1 MDTINSEP
9 SNSNSE
15 KKPQSVTSQNQ
26 PQDAEP
32 VYGLSAS
39 DHIQIL
45 CCSGSACY
53 NSGSLGIIDRF
64 IRLIADNGLG
74 SRVDVVATGCFGFC
88 AKGPIVRIMP
98 DNTTYVQVHPEDVE
112 EILKVHVV
120 EGKLVQRLL
129 YAGITAQQLVDDTKH
144 WSSYPKQ
151 LSMDAMLHDYIYE
164 IGGKKFLSVLSY
176 MVDADKCKGC
186 GACKRNCPSHAI
198 AGDLRQPHVVNPYKC
213 TCCGHCTTRCKFDAI
228 HGPVGALCERNYVED
243 LVVDVADPDKIVVA
257 QTAPAVRY
265 ALGEEFGMPPGTIVT
280 GKMISA
286 LRKVGVD
293 YVFDTDFGADIT
305 IVEEA
310 AEIVERLR
318 KFLAGDKTVR
328 IPITTS
334 CCPAWV
340 NFFENDYPD
349 LREYPSTC
357 KSPAQMLGAVIKS
370 YWAQRMGIPRDKLVM
385 VSVMPCLSKKY
396 ECARDEFIT
405 DGNPDVDYSITTIEL
420 AELIKRMNIDFES
433 LHDSQFDLPLG
444 DSSGAGAIFGTTGGV
459 MEAVLRTVYEEFTG
473 KQLNRIEFDE
483 VRGLDGIHE
492 AVIDLNGFELK
503 VCVVNTLSNARIV
516 TDKLRNH
523 ELEYHVIEVMACP
536 GGCIGGTGQ
545 PYHHG
550 DIEVIK
556 ARQRAIYSEDVAK
569 RLRKSHENPVI
580 KRLYNEFLGEPGKG
594 TAHQLLHT
602 KFRDKSIL

>member
-1 MDTINSEP
+1 MDIQHNEP
-9 SNSNSE
+9 SKNNPSTLQERPAQDNGH
-15 KKPQSVTSQNQ
+15 T
-26 PQDAEP
+26 DAE
-32 VYGLSAS
+32 VFGLIGHS
-39 DHIQIL
+39 HLQVL

-53 NSGSLGIIDRF
+53 NSGSLKIIDNF
-64 IRLIADNGLG
+64 IRVIAEYGLG

-112 EILKVHVV
+112 DIVKTHIID
-120 EGKLVQRLL
+120 GRRLERL
-129 YAGITAQQLVDDTKH
+129 QYVDFTAHQLMDDSKH

-164 IGGKKFLSVLSY
+164 IGGKKFLSVMSY
-176 MVDADKCKGC
+176 MIDADKCKGC
-186 GACKRNCPSHAI
+186 GACKRGCSSQAI
-198 AGDLRQPHVVNPYKC
+198 VGDLRHPHVVNPYKC
-213 TCCGHCTTRCKFDAI
+213 TCCGHCATKCKFGAI
-228 HGPVGALCERNYVED
+228 HGPVGALNERNYVED
-243 LVVDVADPDKIVVA
+243 LLVDVADPDKVVVA

-280 GKMISA
+280 GKMITA

-305 IVEEA
+305 IMEEA
-310 AEIVERLR
+310 AEVIDRLR
-318 KFLAGDKTVR
+318 KFMAGDKTVR

-357 KSPAQMLGAVIKS
+357 KSPAQMLGAVIKD

-420 AELIKRMNIDFES
+420 AELIKRMNINFDRLRDGEF
-433 LHDSQFDLPLG
+433 DSPLG

-473 KQLNRIEFDE
+473 NTLPHIEFE
-483 VRGLDGIHE
+483 QVRGLDGIRE

-516 TDKLRNH
+516 MDKLRAG
-523 ELEYHVIEVMACP
+523 ELDYHVIEVMACP

-550 DIEVIK
+550 DIEVIM
-556 ARQRAIYSEDVAK
+556 ARQRAIYSEDVGK
-569 RLRKSHENPVI
+569 KLRKSHENPVI
-580 KRLYNEFLGEPGKG
+580 QRLYNEFLGKPLHGK
-594 TAHQLLHT
+594 AHEILHT
-602 KFRDKSIL
+602 KYRDKSIL

>member
-1 MDTINSEP
+1 MESQQDKSLN
-9 SNSNSE
+9 NSNGE
-15 KKPQSVTSQNQ
+15 VQS
-26 PQDAEP
+26 DHADKA
-32 VYGLSAS
+32 YGLIANT
-39 DHIQIL
+39 HVQVL
-45 CCSGSACY
+45 CCCGSSCY
-53 NSGSLGIIDRF
+53 ESGSLKIIDNF
-64 IRLIADNGLG
+64 IRVIADYGLG

-112 EILKVHVV
+112 DIVKTHIID
-120 EGKLVQRLL
+120 GRLL
-129 YAGITAQQLVDDTKH
+129 EERLQYVDFTAHQLMDDSKH

-164 IGGKKFLSVLSY
+164 IGGKKFLSVMSY
-176 MVDADKCKGC
+176 KIDADKCKGC
-186 GACKRNCPSHAI
+186 GACKRGCSSQAI
-198 AGDLRQPHVVNPYKC
+198 VGDLRQPHVVNPYKC
-213 TCCGHCTTRCKFDAI
+213 TCCGHCTTKCKFDAI
-228 HGPVGALCERNYVED
+228 HGPVGALSERNYVED
-243 LVVDVADPDKIVVA
+243 LLVDVADPDKIVVA

-280 GKMISA
+280 GKMITA

-305 IVEEA
+305 IMEEA
-310 AEIVERLR
+310 A
-318 KFLAGDKTVR
+318 DKTVR

-357 KSPAQMLGAVIKS
+357 KSPAQMLGAVLKS
-370 YWAQRMGIPRDKLVM
+370 YWAERMGIPRDKLVV

-405 DGNPDVDYSITTIEL
+405 AGNPDVDYSITTIEL
-420 AELIKRMNIDFES
+420 AELIKRMNIDFDGLQDGE
-433 LHDSQFDLPLG
+433 FDMPLG

-459 MEAVLRTVYEEFTG
+459 MEAALRTVYEEFTG
-473 KQLNRIEFDE
+473 KELAHVEFE
-483 VRGLDGIHE
+483 QVRGLDGIHE
-492 AVIDLNGFELK
+492 AVIDLDGFELK
-503 VCVVNTLSNARIV
+503 VCVVNTLANARIV
-516 TDKLRNH
+516 MDKLRAG
-523 ELEYHVIEVMACP
+523 ELDYHVIEVMACP

-556 ARQRAIYSEDVAK
+556 ARQRAIYSEDVGK
-569 RLRKSHENPVI
+569 KLRKSHENPVI
-580 KRLYNEFLGEPGKG
+580 LRLYREFLGKPLQGK
-594 TAHQLLHT
+594 AHEILHT
-602 KFRDKSIL
+602 KYRDKSIL

>member
-1 MDTINSEP
+1 MLQ
-9 SNSNSE
+9 
-15 KKPQSVTSQNQ
+15 QS
-26 PQDAEP
+26 
-32 VYGLSAS
+32 YGLCAN
-39 DHIQIL
+39 DHIQVL
-45 CCSGSACY
+45 CCSGSSCY
-53 NSGSLGIIDRF
+53 NSGSLSIIDKF
-64 IRLIADNGLG
+64 IHLIADNNLG

-112 EILKVHVV
+112 MIVKEHILG
-120 EGKLVQRLL
+120 GKLVGHLH
-129 YAGITAQQLVDDTKH
+129 YADFTAHQVMDDARH
-144 WSSYPKQ
+144 WSSYPKR
-151 LSMDAMLHDYIYE
+151 LSMDAMLHDYFYE

-176 MVDADKCKGC
+176 AVKPEKCKGC
-186 GACKRNCPSHAI
+186 GACKRGCPSHAI
-198 AGDLRQPHVVNPYKC
+198 VGDLRHPHVVNPYKC
-213 TCCGHCTTRCKFDAI
+213 TCCGQCATKCRFDAI
-228 HGPVGALCERNYVED
+228 YGPVGAFTERNYVED
-243 LVVDVADPDKIVVA
+243 LLVDVADPDKVVVA

-265 ALGEEFGMPPGTIVT
+265 ALGEEFGMPPGSIQT
-280 GKMISA
+280 GKMITA

-305 IVEEA
+305 IMEEA
-310 AEIVERLR
+310 AEIVDRLR
-318 KFLAGDKTVR
+318 KFIAGDRSVR

-357 KSPAQMLGAVIKS
+357 KSPAQMLGAVLKT
-370 YWAQRMGIPRDKLVM
+370 YWAERMGIPRDKLVV

-420 AELIKRMNIDFES
+420 ADLIKRMNIDFSRLRDGE
-433 LHDSQFDLPLG
+433 FDAPLG

-459 MEAVLRTVYEEFTG
+459 MEAALRTVYEEFTG
-473 KQLNRIEFDE
+473 NELPHIEFE
-483 VRGLDGIHE
+483 QVRGLDGIRE
-492 AVIDLNGFELK
+492 AVIDLGGFELK

-516 TDKLRNH
+516 MDKLRAG
-523 ELEYHVIEVMACP
+523 ELEYHVVEVMACP

-556 ARQRAIYSEDVAK
+556 ARQRAIYSEDVGK
-569 RLRKSHENPVI
+569 KLRKSHENPVI
-580 KRLYNEFLGEPGKG
+580 MRLYREFLGEPLKGK
-594 TAHQLLHT
+594 AHELLHT
-602 KFRDKSIL
+602 KYRDKSIL

>member
-1 MDTINSEP
+1 MNTIDKNSSAQIP
-9 SNSNSE
+9 DGQAR
-15 KKPQSVTSQNQ
+15 QS
-26 PQDAEP
+26 QDAP
-32 VYGLSAS
+32 QQQVYGLAAS
-39 DHIQIL
+39 NHIQVL

-53 NSGSLGIIDRF
+53 KSGSLGIIDKF
-64 IRLIADNGLG
+64 IHLISDNNLG

-98 DNTTYVQVHPEDVE
+98 DNTTYVQVRPEDVD
-112 EILKVHVV
+112 EIVTTHIM
-120 EGKLVQRLL
+120 G
-129 YAGITAQQLVDDTKH
+129 GQLVDHLHYADFTAHQVIDDTKH

-151 LSMDAMLHDYIYE
+151 LSMDAMLHDYFYE

-176 MVDADKCKGC
+176 AVNPDNCKGC
-186 GACKRNCPSHAI
+186 GACKRACPSHAI
-198 AGDLRQPHVVNPYKC
+198 LGDLRHPHVVNPYKC
-213 TCCGHCTTRCKFDAI
+213 TCCGECATKCRFDAI
-228 HGPVGALCERNYVED
+228 YGPVGAFTERNYVED
-243 LVVDVADPDKIVVA
+243 LLVDVADPTKVVVA

-265 ALGEEFGMPPGTIVT
+265 ALGEEFGLPPGSIQT
-280 GKMISA
+280 GKMITA

-305 IVEEA
+305 IMEEA
-310 AEIVERLR
+310 AEIVDRLR
-318 KFLAGDKTVR
+318 KYISGDRSVR

-357 KSPAQMLGAVIKS
+357 KSPAQMLGAVLKT
-370 YWAQRMGIPRDKLVM
+370 YWAQRMGIPRDKLVV

-420 AELIKRMNIDFES
+420 ADLIKRMNIDFNRLRDGE
-433 LHDSQFDLPLG
+433 FDAPLG

-459 MEAVLRTVYEEFTG
+459 MEAALRTVYEEFTG
-473 KQLNRIEFDE
+473 KELPHIEFE
-483 VRGLDGIHE
+483 QVRGLDGIRE
-492 AVIDLNGFELK
+492 AVIDLGGFDLK
-503 VCVVNTLSNARIV
+503 VCVVNTLSNARIIM
-516 TDKLRNH
+516 DKLRAG

-556 ARQRAIYSEDVAK
+556 ARQRAIYSEDVGK
-569 RLRKSHENPVI
+569 KLRKSHENPVI
-580 KRLYNEFLGEPGKG
+580 LRLYREFLGHPLKGK
-594 TAHQLLHT
+594 AHELLHT
-602 KFRDKSIL
+602 KYRDKSIL

>member
-1 MDTINSEP
+1 MNIRHNEP
-9 SNSNSE
+9 SNKNND
-15 KKPQSVTSQNQ
+15 KVQNQ
-26 PQDAEP
+26 SAQELRSAITTG
-32 VYGLSAS
+32 YGLSGA
-39 DHIQIL
+39 DHVQIL

-53 NSGSLGIIDRF
+53 SSGSLNIIDRF
-64 IRLIADNGLG
+64 IHLIADNGLG

-98 DNTTYVQVHPEDVE
+98 DNTTYVQVHPEDVD
-112 EILKVHVV
+112 EIITKHVLGGELVH
-120 EGKLVQRLL
+120 RLL
-129 YAGITAQQLVDDTKH
+129 YADITAHQLVDDTKH
-144 WSSYPKQ
+144 WSSLPKQ

-164 IGGKKFLSVLSY
+164 IGGRKFLTVLSY
-176 MVDADKCKGC
+176 KVEADKCKGC

-198 AGDLRQPHVVNPYKC
+198 VGDLRQPHVVNPYKC
-213 TCCGHCTTRCKFDAI
+213 TCCGHCATKCKFNAI
-228 HGPVGALCERNYVED
+228 HGPVGALSERNYVED
-243 LVVDVADPDKIVVA
+243 LLVDVADPEKIVVA

-280 GKMISA
+280 GKMITA

-305 IVEEA
+305 IMEES
-310 AEIVERLR
+310 AEIVGRLR
-318 KFLAGDKTVR
+318 KFMSGDKNVR

-357 KSPAQMLGAVIKS
+357 KSPAQMLGAVLKT
-370 YWAQRMGIPRDKLVM
+370 YWAERMGIPREKLVV

-420 AELIKRMNIDFES
+420 AELIKRMNIDFEG
-433 LHDSQFDLPLG
+433 LADGQFDFPLG

-459 MEAVLRTVYEEFTG
+459 MEAALRTVYEEFTG
-473 KQLNRIEFDE
+473 KTLPRIEFDE
-483 VRGLDGIHE
+483 VRGLDGIRE
-492 AVIDLNGFELK
+492 ATIDLNGFDLK
-503 VCVVNTLSNARIV
+503 VCVVNTLINARIV
-516 TDKLRNH
+516 MDKLRNH
-523 ELEYHVIEVMACP
+523 ELDYHVVEVMACP

-556 ARQRAIYSEDVAK
+556 ARQRAIYSEDVGK
-569 RLRKSHENPVI
+569 KLRKSHDNPVI
-580 KRLYNEFLGEPGKG
+580 ARLYHEYLGEPGKG
-594 TAHQLLHT
+594 RAHQLLHT
-602 KFRDKSIL
+602 KYRDKSIL

>member
-1 MDTINSEP
+1 MDIKHNESANKDTENNEARDS
-9 SNSNSE
+9 
-15 KKPQSVTSQNQ
+15 QS
-26 PQDAEP
+26 
-32 VYGLSAS
+32 YGLSAS
-39 DHIQIL
+39 DHVQVL

-53 NSGSLGIIDRF
+53 KSGSLKIIDRF
-64 IRLIADNGLG
+64 IRLIEEYGLG
-74 SRVDVVATGCFGFC
+74 GRVDVVATGCFGFC

-98 DNTTYVQVHPEDVE
+98 DNTTYVHVHPEDVE
-112 EILKVHVV
+112 DIVKTHII
-120 EGKLVQRLL
+120 GGSLL
-129 YAGITAQQLVDDTKH
+129 DSLQYVDFTAHQLMDDSKH

-176 MVDADKCKGC
+176 EINSEKCKGC
-186 GACKRNCPSHAI
+186 SACKRNCPSSAI
-198 AGDLRQPHVVNPYKC
+198 VGDLRHPHLINPYKC
-213 TCCGHCTTRCKFDAI
+213 TCCGHCTTKCRFDAI

-243 LVVDVADPDKIVVA
+243 LLVDVADPDKIVVA

-280 GKMISA
+280 GKMVTA

-305 IVEEA
+305 IMEEA
-310 AEIVERLR
+310 AEVVDRLR
-318 KFLAGDKTVR
+318 KFIAGDRNVK

-340 NFFENDYPD
+340 NFYENEYPD

-357 KSPAQMLGAVIKS
+357 KSPAQMLGAVLKT
-370 YWAQRMGIPRDKLVM
+370 YWAQRMGIPRENLVV
-385 VSVMPCLSKKY
+385 VSIMPCISKKY
-396 ECARDEFIT
+396 ECARDEFVNEGT
-405 DGNPDVDYSITTIEL
+405 PDVDYSITTIEL
-420 AELIKRMNIDFES
+420 AELIRRMNINFDRLRDTEF
-433 LHDSQFDLPLG
+433 DSPLG
-444 DSSGAGAIFGTTGGV
+444 DPSGAGAIFGTTGGV

-473 KQLNRIEFDE
+473 RTLQHIEFE
-483 VRGLDGIHE
+483 QVRGLDGIRE
-492 AVIDLNGFELK
+492 AVIDLDGFELK
-503 VCVVNTLSNARIV
+503 VCVVNTLANARMV
-516 TDKLRNH
+516 MDKLRAG

-556 ARQRAIYSEDVAK
+556 ARQRAIYSEDVGK
-569 RLRKSHENPVI
+569 KLRKSHENPVI
-580 KRLYNEFLGEPGKG
+580 LRLYREFLGEPLHGK
-594 TAHQLLHT
+594 AHEILHT
-602 KFRDKSIL
+602 KYRDKSIL

>member
-1 MDTINSEP
+1 MDTLNNGSTSE
-9 SNSNSE
+9 SL
-15 KKPQSVTSQNQ
+15 Q
-26 PQDAEP
+26 A
-32 VYGLSAS
+32 YGLAANN
-39 DHIQIL
+39 HVQIL
-45 CCSGSACY
+45 CCCGSACY
-53 NSGSLGIIDRF
+53 ASGSLKIIDNF
-64 IRLIADNGLG
+64 IRLIGEQGLG

-112 EILKVHVV
+112 DIVMTHIIGGQLLE
-120 EGKLVQRLL
+120 RLQ
-129 YAGITAQQLVDDTKH
+129 YVDFTAHQLVDDTKH
-144 WSSYPKQ
+144 WSSLPKQ

-164 IGGKKFLSVLSY
+164 IGGKRFLSVMSY
-176 MVDADKCKGC
+176 KIDADKCKGC
-186 GACKRNCPSHAI
+186 GACKRNCPSHAVV
-198 AGDLRQPHVVNPYKC
+198 GDLRQPHVVNPYKC
-213 TCCGHCTTRCKFDAI
+213 TCCGHCTTKCKFDAV
-228 HGPVGALCERNYVED
+228 HGPVGALSERNYVED
-243 LVVDVADPDKIVVA
+243 LLVDVADPEKIVVA

-280 GKMISA
+280 GKMITA

-305 IVEEA
+305 IMEEA
-310 AEIVERLR
+310 AEIVDRLR
-318 KFLAGDKTVR
+318 KYIAGDKAVR

-357 KSPAQMLGAVIKS
+357 KSPAQMLGAVLKS
-370 YWAQRMGIPRDKLVM
+370 YWAERMGVPRDKLVV

-405 DGNPDVDYSITTIEL
+405 GGNPDVDYSITTIEL
-420 AELIKRMNIDFES
+420 AELIKRMNIDFDR
-433 LHDSQFDLPLG
+433 LQDGVFDAPLG

-459 MEAVLRTVYEEFTG
+459 MEAALRTVYEEFTG
-473 KQLNRIEFDE
+473 KELAHVDFEQ

-492 AVIDLNGFELK
+492 AVIDLDGFELK
-503 VCVVNTLSNARIV
+503 VCVVNTLANARIV
-516 TDKLRNH
+516 MDKLRAG
-523 ELEYHVIEVMACP
+523 ELDYHVIEVMACP

-556 ARQRAIYSEDVAK
+556 ARQRAIYSEDVGK
-569 RLRKSHENPVI
+569 KLRKSHENPVI
-580 KRLYNEFLGEPGKG
+580 QRLYREFLGEPWLGK
-594 TAHQLLHT
+594 AKNLLHT
-602 KFRDKSIL
+602 KYRDKSIL

>member
-1 MDTINSEP
+1 MDIKHNESANKDTENKEARDS
-9 SNSNSE
+9 
-15 KKPQSVTSQNQ
+15 QS
-26 PQDAEP
+26 
-32 VYGLSAS
+32 YGLSAS
-39 DHIQIL
+39 DHVQVL

-53 NSGSLGIIDRF
+53 KSGSLKIIDRF
-64 IRLIADNGLG
+64 IRLIEEYGLG

-98 DNTTYVQVHPEDVE
+98 DNTTYVHVRPEDVE
-112 EILKVHVV
+112 DIVKTHII
-120 EGKLVQRLL
+120 GGSLL
-129 YAGITAQQLVDDTKH
+129 DSLQYVDFTAHQLMDDSKH

-176 MVDADKCKGC
+176 EINSEKCKGC
-186 GACKRNCPSHAI
+186 SACKRNCPSSAI
-198 AGDLRQPHVVNPYKC
+198 VGDLRHPHLINPYKC
-213 TCCGHCTTRCKFDAI
+213 TCCGHCTTKCRFDAI

-243 LVVDVADPDKIVVA
+243 LLVDVADPDKIVVA

-280 GKMISA
+280 GKMVTA

-305 IVEEA
+305 IMEEA
-310 AEIVERLR
+310 AEVVDRLR
-318 KFLAGDKTVR
+318 KFIAGDRNVK

-340 NFFENDYPD
+340 NFYENEYPD

-357 KSPAQMLGAVIKS
+357 KSPAQMLGAVLKT
-370 YWAQRMGIPRDKLVM
+370 YWAQRMGIPRENLVV
-385 VSVMPCLSKKY
+385 VSIMPCISKKY
-396 ECARDEFIT
+396 ECARDEFVNEGT
-405 DGNPDVDYSITTIEL
+405 PDVDYSITTIEL
-420 AELIKRMNIDFES
+420 AELIRRMNINFDRLRDTEF
-433 LHDSQFDLPLG
+433 DSPLG
-444 DSSGAGAIFGTTGGV
+444 DPSGAGAIFGTTGGV

-473 KQLNRIEFDE
+473 RTLQRIEFE
-483 VRGLDGIHE
+483 QVRGLDGIRE
-492 AVIDLNGFELK
+492 AVIDLDGFELK
-503 VCVVNTLSNARIV
+503 VCVVNTLANARMV
-516 TDKLRNH
+516 MDKLRAG

-556 ARQRAIYSEDVAK
+556 ARQRAIYSEDVGK

-580 KRLYNEFLGEPGKG
+580 IRLYNEFLGEPLHGR
-594 TAHQLLHT
+594 AHELLHT
-602 KFRDKSIL
+602 KYRDKSIL

>member
-1 MDTINSEP
+1 MDIKHNESANKDTENKEARDS
-9 SNSNSE
+9 
-15 KKPQSVTSQNQ
+15 QS
-26 PQDAEP
+26 
-32 VYGLSAS
+32 YGLSAS
-39 DHIQIL
+39 DHVQVL

-53 NSGSLGIIDRF
+53 KSGSLKIIDRF
-64 IRLIADNGLG
+64 IRLIEEYGLG

-98 DNTTYVQVHPEDVE
+98 DNTTYVHVRPEDVE
-112 EILKVHVV
+112 DIVKTHIID
-120 EGKLVQRLL
+120 GRLL
-129 YAGITAQQLVDDTKH
+129 DCLQYVDFTAHQLMDDSKH

-176 MVDADKCKGC
+176 EINSEKCKGC
-186 GACKRNCPSHAI
+186 SACKRNCPSSAI
-198 AGDLRQPHVVNPYKC
+198 VGDLRHPHLINPYKC
-213 TCCGHCTTRCKFDAI
+213 TCCGHCTTKCRFDAI

-243 LVVDVADPDKIVVA
+243 LLVDVADPDKIVVA

-280 GKMISA
+280 GKMVTA

-305 IVEEA
+305 IMEEA
-310 AEIVERLR
+310 AEVVDRLR
-318 KFLAGDKTVR
+318 KFIAGDRNVK

-340 NFFENDYPD
+340 NFYENEYPD

-357 KSPAQMLGAVIKS
+357 KSPAQMLGAVLKT
-370 YWAQRMGIPRDKLVM
+370 YWAQRMGIPRENLVV
-385 VSVMPCLSKKY
+385 VSIMPCISKKY
-396 ECARDEFIT
+396 ECARDEFVNEGT
-405 DGNPDVDYSITTIEL
+405 PDVDYSITTIEL
-420 AELIKRMNIDFES
+420 AELIRRMNINFDRLRDTEF
-433 LHDSQFDLPLG
+433 DSPLG
-444 DSSGAGAIFGTTGGV
+444 DPSGAGAIFGTTGGV

-473 KQLNRIEFDE
+473 RTLQRIEFE
-483 VRGLDGIHE
+483 QVRGLDGIRE
-492 AVIDLNGFELK
+492 AVIDLDGFELK
-503 VCVVNTLSNARIV
+503 VCVVNTLANARMV
-516 TDKLRNH
+516 MDKLRAG

-556 ARQRAIYSEDVAK
+556 ARQRAIYSEDVGK

-580 KRLYNEFLGEPGKG
+580 IRLYNEFLGEPLHGR
-594 TAHQLLHT
+594 AHELLHT
-602 KFRDKSIL
+602 KYRDKSIL

>member
-1 MDTINSEP
+1 MNTLQDKNSIPKSDNERI
-9 SNSNSE
+9 
-15 KKPQSVTSQNQ
+15 
-26 PQDAEP
+26 EP
-32 VYGLSAS
+32 VQEATAYGLMGS
-39 DHIQIL
+39 DHVQIL
-45 CCSGSACY
+45 CCSGSECY
-53 NSGSLGIIDRF
+53 GGGSLRIIDNF
-64 IRLIADNGLG
+64 IRVIADHGLG

-112 EILKVHVV
+112 DIVKSHII
-120 EGKLVQRLL
+120 EGELVGRLL
-129 YAGITAQQLVDDTKH
+129 YADITAHQLADDAKH

-151 LSMDAMLHDYIYE
+151 VSMDAMLHDYIYE
-164 IGGKKFLSVLSY
+164 MGGKRFLHVMSY

-186 GACKRNCPSHAI
+186 GACKRNCPSNAI
-198 AGDLRQPHVVNPYKC
+198 SGDLRHPHAVNPYKC
-213 TCCGHCTTRCKFDAI
+213 TCCGNCETRCRFDAI
-228 HGPVGALCERNYVED
+228 SGPVGALCERNYVED
-243 LVVDVADPDKIVVA
+243 LLVDVTDPEKVVVA

-305 IVEEA
+305 IMEES
-310 AEIVERLR
+310 AEVIDRLR
-318 KFLAGDKTVR
+318 RFMAGDKNVR

-340 NFFENDYPD
+340 NFFENDFPD

-357 KSPAQMLGAVIKS
+357 KSPAQMLGAVLKD
-370 YWAQRMGIPRDKLVM
+370 YWAMRMGIPREKLVV

-396 ECARDEFIT
+396 ECARDEFVT
-405 DGNPDVDYSITTIEL
+405 DGTPDVDYSITTIEL
-420 AELIKRMNIDFES
+420 ADLIKRMNIDFGRLS
-433 LHDSQFDLPLG
+433 DGQFDSPLG

-473 KQLNRIEFDE
+473 KMLDSIEFE
-483 VRGLDGIHE
+483 QVRGLDGIRE
-492 AVIDLNGFELK
+492 ATIDLNGFDLK
-503 VCVVNTLSNARIV
+503 VCVVNTLSNARIIME
-516 TDKLRNH
+516 KLRTH
-523 ELEYHVIEVMACP
+523 ELDYHVIEVMACP

-545 PYHHG
+545 PYHRG

-556 ARQRAIYSEDVAK
+556 ARQRAIYSEDTAK
-569 RLRKSHENPVI
+569 RVRKSHDNPVI
-580 KRLYNEFLGEPGKG
+580 QRLYKERIGKPLGEK
-594 TAHQLLHT
+594 AHRLLHT

>member
-1 MDTINSEP
+1 MNTIDQNSSSVLP
-9 SNSNSE
+9 GGQAR
-15 KKPQSVTSQNQ
+15 QSHDVPEQN
-26 PQDAEP
+26 
-32 VYGLSAS
+32 YGLCAN
-39 DHIQIL
+39 DHIQVL
-45 CCSGSACY
+45 CCSGSSCY
-53 NSGSLGIIDRF
+53 NSGSLSIIDRF
-64 IRLIADNGLG
+64 IHLIADNNLG

-112 EILKVHVV
+112 IIVKEHILG
-120 EGKLVQRLL
+120 GKLVGHLH
-129 YAGITAQQLVDDTKH
+129 YADFTAHQVMDDAKH

-151 LSMDAMLHDYIYE
+151 LSMDAMLHDYFYE

-176 MVDADKCKGC
+176 AVKPEKCKGC
-186 GACKRNCPSHAI
+186 GACKRGCPSHAI
-198 AGDLRQPHVVNPYKC
+198 VGDLRHPHVVNPYKC
-213 TCCGHCTTRCKFDAI
+213 TCCGQCATKCRFDAI
-228 HGPVGALCERNYVED
+228 YGPVGAFTERNYVED
-243 LVVDVADPDKIVVA
+243 LLVDVADPEKVVVA

-265 ALGEEFGMPPGTIVT
+265 ALGEEFGMPPGSIQT
-280 GKMISA
+280 GKMITA

-305 IVEEA
+305 IMEEA
-310 AEIVERLR
+310 AEIVDRLR
-318 KFLAGDKTVR
+318 KFIAGDRTVR

-357 KSPAQMLGAVIKS
+357 KSPAQMLGAVLKT
-370 YWAQRMGIPRDKLVM
+370 YWAERMGIPRDKLVV

-405 DGNPDVDYSITTIEL
+405 NGNPDVDYSITTIEL
-420 AELIKRMNIDFES
+420 ADLIKRMNIDFNRLRDGE
-433 LHDSQFDLPLG
+433 FDAPLG

-459 MEAVLRTVYEEFTG
+459 MEAALRTVYEEFTG
-473 KQLNRIEFDE
+473 KELPHIEFE
-483 VRGLDGIHE
+483 QVRGLDGIRE
-492 AVIDLNGFELK
+492 AVIDLGDFELK

-516 TDKLRNH
+516 MDKLRAG
-523 ELEYHVIEVMACP
+523 ELEYHVVEVMACP

-556 ARQRAIYSEDVAK
+556 ARQRAIYSEDVGK
-569 RLRKSHENPVI
+569 KLRKSHENPVI
-580 KRLYNEFLGEPGKG
+580 LRLYREFLGEPLKGK
-594 TAHQLLHT
+594 AHELLHT
-602 KFRDKSIL
+602 KYRDKSIL

>member
-1 MDTINSEP
+1 MDIKHNESANKDTENKEARDS
-9 SNSNSE
+9 
-15 KKPQSVTSQNQ
+15 QS
-26 PQDAEP
+26 
-32 VYGLSAS
+32 YGLSAS
-39 DHIQIL
+39 DHVQVL

-53 NSGSLGIIDRF
+53 KSGSLKIIDRF
-64 IRLIADNGLG
+64 IRLIEEYGLG

-98 DNTTYVQVHPEDVE
+98 DNTTYVHVHPEDVE
-112 EILKVHVV
+112 DIVKTHII
-120 EGKLVQRLL
+120 GGSLL
-129 YAGITAQQLVDDTKH
+129 DSLQYVDFTAHQLMDDSKH

-176 MVDADKCKGC
+176 EINSEKCKGC
-186 GACKRNCPSHAI
+186 SACKRNCPSSAI
-198 AGDLRQPHVVNPYKC
+198 VGDLRHPHLINPYKC
-213 TCCGHCTTRCKFDAI
+213 TCCGHCTTKCRFDAI

-243 LVVDVADPDKIVVA
+243 LLVDVADPDKIVVA

-280 GKMISA
+280 GKMVTA

-305 IVEEA
+305 IMEEA
-310 AEIVERLR
+310 AEVVDRLR
-318 KFLAGDKTVR
+318 KFIAGDRNVK

-340 NFFENDYPD
+340 NFYENEYPD

-357 KSPAQMLGAVIKS
+357 KSPAQMLGAVLKT
-370 YWAQRMGIPRDKLVM
+370 YWAQRMGIPRENLVV
-385 VSVMPCLSKKY
+385 VSIMPCISKKY
-396 ECARDEFIT
+396 ECARDEFVNEGT
-405 DGNPDVDYSITTIEL
+405 PDVDYSITTIEL
-420 AELIKRMNIDFES
+420 AELIRRMNINFDQLRDTEF
-433 LHDSQFDLPLG
+433 DSPLG
-444 DSSGAGAIFGTTGGV
+444 DPSGAGAIFGTTGGV

-473 KQLNRIEFDE
+473 RTLQHIEFE
-483 VRGLDGIHE
+483 QVRGLDGIRE
-492 AVIDLNGFELK
+492 AVIDLDGFELK
-503 VCVVNTLSNARIV
+503 VCVVNTLANARMV
-516 TDKLRNH
+516 MDKLRAG

-556 ARQRAIYSEDVAK
+556 ARQRAIYSEDVGK

-580 KRLYNEFLGEPGKG
+580 IRLYNEFLGEPLHGR
-594 TAHQLLHT
+594 AHELLHT
-602 KFRDKSIL
+602 KYRDKSIL

>member
-1 MDTINSEP
+1 MDIKHNESANKDTENKEARDS
-9 SNSNSE
+9 
-15 KKPQSVTSQNQ
+15 QS
-26 PQDAEP
+26 
-32 VYGLSAS
+32 YGLSAS
-39 DHIQIL
+39 DHVQVL

-53 NSGSLGIIDRF
+53 KSGSLKIIDRF
-64 IRLIADNGLG
+64 IRLIEEYGLG

-98 DNTTYVQVHPEDVE
+98 DNTTYVHVRPEDVE
-112 EILKVHVV
+112 DIVKTHIID
-120 EGKLVQRLL
+120 GRLL
-129 YAGITAQQLVDDTKH
+129 DSLQYVDFTAHQLMDDSKH

-176 MVDADKCKGC
+176 EINSEKCKGC
-186 GACKRNCPSHAI
+186 SACKRNCPSSAI
-198 AGDLRQPHVVNPYKC
+198 VGDLRHPHLINPYKC
-213 TCCGHCTTRCKFDAI
+213 TCCGHCTTKCRFDAI

-243 LVVDVADPDKIVVA
+243 LLVDVADPDKIVVA

-280 GKMISA
+280 GKMVTA

-305 IVEEA
+305 IMEEA
-310 AEIVERLR
+310 AEVVDRLR
-318 KFLAGDKTVR
+318 KFIAGDRNVK

-340 NFFENDYPD
+340 NFYENEYPD

-357 KSPAQMLGAVIKS
+357 KSPAQMLGAVLKT
-370 YWAQRMGIPRDKLVM
+370 YWAQRMGIPRENLVV
-385 VSVMPCLSKKY
+385 VSIMPCISKKY
-396 ECARDEFIT
+396 ECARDEFVNEGT
-405 DGNPDVDYSITTIEL
+405 PDVDYSITTIEL
-420 AELIKRMNIDFES
+420 AELIRRMNINFDRLRDTEF
-433 LHDSQFDLPLG
+433 DSPLG
-444 DSSGAGAIFGTTGGV
+444 DPSGAGAIFGTTGGV

-473 KQLNRIEFDE
+473 RTLQRIEFE
-483 VRGLDGIHE
+483 QVRGLDGIRE
-492 AVIDLNGFELK
+492 AVIDLDGFELK
-503 VCVVNTLSNARIV
+503 VCVVNTLANARMV
-516 TDKLRNH
+516 MDKLRAG

-556 ARQRAIYSEDVAK
+556 ARQRAIYSEDVGK

-580 KRLYNEFLGEPGKG
+580 IRLYNEFLGEPLHGR
-594 TAHQLLHT
+594 AHELLHT
-602 KFRDKSIL
+602 KYRDKSIL

>member
-1 MDTINSEP
+1 MDSQLNETPNKANGEVQSGNASE
-9 SNSNSE
+9 
-15 KKPQSVTSQNQ
+15 
-26 PQDAEP
+26 A
-32 VYGLSAS
+32 YGLIGNQ
-39 DHIQIL
+39 HVQVL
-45 CCSGSACY
+45 CCCGSSCY
-53 NSGSLGIIDRF
+53 ESGSLKIIDNF
-64 IRLIADNGLG
+64 IRVIAAYGLG

-112 EILKVHVV
+112 DIVKTHIID
-120 EGKLVQRLL
+120 GRLL
-129 YAGITAQQLVDDTKH
+129 ERLQYVDFTAHQLMDDSKH

-164 IGGKKFLSVLSY
+164 IGGKRFLSVMSY
-176 MVDADKCKGC
+176 KIDADKCKGC
-186 GACKRNCPSHAI
+186 GACKRGCSSQAI
-198 AGDLRQPHVVNPYKC
+198 VGDLRHPHVVNPYKC
-213 TCCGHCTTRCKFDAI
+213 TCCGHCTTKCKFDAI
-228 HGPVGALCERNYVED
+228 HGPVGALSERNYVED
-243 LVVDVADPDKIVVA
+243 LLVDVADPDKIVVA

-265 ALGEEFGMPPGTIVT
+265 ALGEEFGMPPGSIVT
-280 GKMISA
+280 GKMITA

-305 IVEEA
+305 IMEEA
-310 AEIVERLR
+310 AEIVDRLR
-318 KFLAGDKTVR
+318 KFIAGDKNVR

-357 KSPAQMLGAVIKS
+357 KSPAQMLGAVLKTF
-370 YWAQRMGIPRDKLVM
+370 WAQRMGIPRDKLVV

-405 DGNPDVDYSITTIEL
+405 DGNPDVDYSVTTIEL
-420 AELIKRMNIDFES
+420 AELIKRMNLDFDS
-433 LHDSQFDLPLG
+433 LLDGEFDSPLG

-473 KQLNRIEFDE
+473 QELSYVEFE
-483 VRGLDGIHE
+483 QVRGLDGIHE
-492 AVIDLNGFELK
+492 AVIDLK
-503 VCVVNTLSNARIV
+503 VCVVNTLANARIV
-516 TDKLRNH
+516 MDKLRAG
-523 ELEYHVIEVMACP
+523 EMDYHVIEVMACP

-556 ARQRAIYSEDVAK
+556 ARQRAIYSEDVGK

-580 KRLYNEFLGEPGKG
+580 QRLYREFLGEPLHGK
-594 TAHQLLHT
+594 AHEILHT
-602 KFRDKSIL
+602 KYRDKSIL